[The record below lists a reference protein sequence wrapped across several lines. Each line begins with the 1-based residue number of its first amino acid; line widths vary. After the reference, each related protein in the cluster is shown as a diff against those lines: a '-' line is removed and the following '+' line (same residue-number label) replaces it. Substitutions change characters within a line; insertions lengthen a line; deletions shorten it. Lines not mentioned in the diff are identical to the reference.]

1 MDNLLF
7 CLNATVPVFML
18 MILGFFFRKI
28 NLFDDA
34 FVSKANK
41 FVFTVALPV
50 MVFEDLASTDFV
62 SSWDGRFVLFCFAVT
77 VISIF
82 LAFLLSLF
90 FRKKYSQGE
99 FIQAAYRSSAAILGI
114 ALIQNI
120 YGNTGMAPLMII
132 GSVPLYNIM
141 AVVVLEFFKP
151 CRKCE
156 PFGDIS
162 STKKTVAAFRKSML
176 FDTIKGVLT
185 NPILIGIF
193 LGIVWSVLHIPMPNM
208 LSKTLGYVGNLATPL
223 GLMAMGAAFDFK
235 KAFGCLKPAL
245 VCAFMK
251 LIGFAALFL
260 PLSLSLGFRDSQ
272 MIAILVMLGSAT
284 TVSSFVMAKN
294 MGHDGVLSSSVV
306 MITTFFSAF
315 TLTLWLFVLRTGGF
329 I

>member
-18 MILGFFFRKI
+18 MVLGFFFRKI
-28 NLFDDA
+28 HLFDDP

-50 MVFEDLASTDFV
+50 LVFQDLATTDFI
-62 SSWDGRFVLFCFAVT
+62 SSWDGKFVLFCFGVT
-77 VISIF
+77 VISII
-82 LAFLLSLF
+82 LAFALSLF
-90 FRKKYSQGE
+90 FRKHYSQGE
-99 FIQAAYRSSAAILGI
+99 FIQAAYRSSAALLGI

-120 YGNTGMAPLMII
+120 YGDAGMAPLMII

-151 CRKCE
+151 KQTA
-156 PFGDIS
+156 FN
-162 STKKTVAAFRKSML
+162 KKLIAETL
-176 FDTIKGVLT
+176 KGVLT

-193 LGIVWSVLHIPMPNM
+193 LGILWSLLRIPMPQM
-208 LSKTLGYVGNLATPL
+208 LDKTLGYVSNLATPL
-223 GLMAMGAAFDFK
+223 GLMAMGASFDFK

-245 VCAFMK
+245 VCTFMK

-260 PLSLSLGFRDSQ
+260 PLALSLGFRDSQ

-284 TVSSFVMAKN
+284 TVSSYVMAKN

-306 MITTFFSAF
+306 MLTTFFSAF
-315 TLTLWLFVLRTGGF
+315 TITLWLFVLRTGGF